1 MRSARLLRFGEM
13 FQWRKTFG
21 PLLRCANLHLRC
33 APPSFSLA
41 APSITLAP
49 SSITLAPPSFTL
61 APPSI
66 TLAPLAPP
74 TDGSIKFCSFLFCE
88 MICQI

>member
-41 APSITLAP
+41 APSITLAQRQLH
-49 SSITLAPPSFTL
+49 SRRRLLRSRRRQLHSRRSRRQQMAALNFVHFYFV
-61 APPSI
+61 
-66 TLAPLAPP
+66 
-74 TDGSIKFCSFLFCE
+74 K
-88 MICQI
+88 

>member
-49 SSITLAPPSFTL
+49 PSFTL

>member
-49 SSITLAPPSFTL
+49 PSFTL

-66 TLAPLAPP
+66 TLAPLAPS